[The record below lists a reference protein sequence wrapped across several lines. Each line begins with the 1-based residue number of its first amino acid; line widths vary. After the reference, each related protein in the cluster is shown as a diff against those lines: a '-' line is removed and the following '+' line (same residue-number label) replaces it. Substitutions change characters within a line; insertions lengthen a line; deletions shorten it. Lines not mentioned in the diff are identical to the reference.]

1 MIIRIK
7 DPLRRG
13 CCVTLRKVIQR
24 IRMRHAIDKILRM
37 TDDESFVTSR
47 QTIQSLWKVA
57 ATGKA
62 MQKRVVD
69 HLAKQYG
76 ECIKG
81 RHYNL
86 IRQDIIQCLRDL
98 YHTAK
103 DQGIEHTAFELI
115 GMEKESW
122 YRKKYEALWGTH
134 GHRGIGTRPTS
145 R

>member
-1 MIIRIK
+1 
-7 DPLRRG
+7 
-13 CCVTLRKVIQR
+13 
-24 IRMRHAIDKILRM
+24 MRHAIDKILRM

-86 IRQDIIQCLRDL
+86 IR
-98 YHTAK
+98 
-103 DQGIEHTAFELI
+103 
-115 GMEKESW
+115 
-122 YRKKYEALWGTH
+122 
-134 GHRGIGTRPTS
+134 
-145 R
+145 

>member
-1 MIIRIK
+1 
-7 DPLRRG
+7 
-13 CCVTLRKVIQR
+13 
-24 IRMRHAIDKILRM
+24 MRHAIDKILRM

-62 MQKRVVD
+62 MQKRVFD

-115 GMEKESW
+115 RMEKESW
-122 YRKKYEALWGTH
+122 YRKKYEVLWGTH
-134 GHRGIGTRPTS
+134 RHRGI
-145 R
+145 

>member
-1 MIIRIK
+1 
-7 DPLRRG
+7 LRRE

-62 MQKRVVD
+62 MQKRVGD

-122 YRKKYEALWGTH
+122 YRKKYEAFLGTH